1 MTVNEKKRTAEQL
14 LELSMAAHRE
24 AATANDQQ
32 QQQQPQPQPRGTR
45 SHPCFWSVLH
55 GESLN
60 FVFVSASLHSFL
72 GADRAAAMTNQS
84 LFDFIHPDEATRAR
98 RDLVDTFVSKSL
110 FGSGIRCRLRR
121 FDLERLGGFQ
131 HIFRRASESHILHQS
146 HHHAQHVH
154 EAFERK
160 MSLPII
166 PDMARMRSVG
176 HTNHAFHHHHHHHM
190 PLQSHPP
197 STNPMH
203 QPMPKRLRTILED
216 SIGPL
221 AAEQRGDDKT
231 SALNNSARAGIKI
244 KIKDTSDQTCSGS
257 SGGGSSE
264 EQARGCEDV
273 ARCCISHIDS
283 VATNVADMNN
293 GLGDGGCNNSEY
305 LIANIGLY
313 LVSSRLSIMVC
324 HYEDSPKSRGLLPLC
339 SADNLSTG
347 PQTIQCDCAASA
359 LAMTMADAERTQLLL
374 SQIHKLDT
382 IGSFHSPAIHPPLL
396 PATIRCVKN
405 ISTISSGSGKGPAAG
420 IAGAAGNI
428 SSRHVQIYSIESQ
441 LLLCA
446 FPEEGY
452 QKVYGRAAADSAA
465 QGASLHDL
473 WKSCTDKKAASHAQA
488 LLQSPGVP
496 SPDPF
501 HLELQIRA
509 SESSAH
515 VEVQC
520 ILFRWGRL
528 LFVCQQARS
537 DSSPDSSVV
546 VVPSRTGISARLA
559 ANTNANAN
567 SNANV
572 SAGAGA
578 GAGEGAG
585 AGTGGGSGGTTT
597 PVAEVE
603 SALSNYNIQTP
614 PSENPL
620 RISATAEL
628 GFRLDQNCSLSTSHP
643 HLPATLSSYPG
654 PGASTSTNTSTS
666 TSAGSTFASVQQQQ
680 QQQQQTQQPQHRP
693 MARFLPAVHQQSFG
707 HLSAVP
713 ESRPF
718 SIPRAPASVAA
729 NLPVR
734 PPVTLTPPDTS
745 VPPRR
750 QSSYTLPP
758 VKSFEERRF
767 SYPIQALNG
776 DTSRPQPPPPPPPP
790 SQPHSQHQSLG
801 HSSGHSSGPGTSSS
815 AIGGPNSASTAGISV
830 RGSPV
835 SMTGGPG
842 TATFS
847 PGGRLLELRQRAM
860 FGANLRI
867 GGAMSSAKSMGE
879 LSSTQ
884 PTPTISPLT
893 ASIVQHTPVSLSP
906 APQTQ
911 PHSASSVASGSFQVN
926 MYPPSDTPE
935 SWRWSQGTAPATS
948 HHRQQQQQQQQQNQQ
963 QQHLHHH
970 PHQYHQ
976 HHMLLQK
983 HGAQSF
989 SAVSSQK
996 PPPPLP
1002 ISRAANHPLHY
1013 GALHASI
1020 QDHYQSPISSV
1031 VASPS
1036 IVGTPSSA
1044 PATQQRINGDPDK
1057 KMCKSCGTDTS
1068 PEWRKGPTGHK
1079 T

>member
-1 MTVNEKKRTAEQL
+1 
-14 LELSMAAHRE
+14 
-24 AATANDQQ
+24 
-32 QQQQPQPQPRGTR
+32 
-45 SHPCFWSVLH
+45 
-55 GESLN
+55 
-60 FVFVSASLHSFL
+60 
-72 GADRAAAMTNQS
+72 MTNQS

-339 SADNLSTG
+339 SADN
-347 PQTIQCDCAASA
+347 
-359 LAMTMADAERTQLLL
+359 
-374 SQIHKLDT
+374 
-382 IGSFHSPAIHPPLL
+382 F
-396 PATIRCVKN
+396 
-405 ISTISSGSGKGPAAG
+405 
-420 IAGAAGNI
+420 
-428 SSRHVQIYSIESQ
+428 
-441 LLLCA
+441 
-446 FPEEGY
+446 
-452 QKVYGRAAADSAA
+452 
-465 QGASLHDL
+465 
-473 WKSCTDKKAASHAQA
+473 
-488 LLQSPGVP
+488 
-496 SPDPF
+496 
-501 HLELQIRA
+501 
-509 SESSAH
+509 
-515 VEVQC
+515 
-520 ILFRWGRL
+520 
-528 LFVCQQARS
+528 
-537 DSSPDSSVV
+537 
-546 VVPSRTGISARLA
+546 
-559 ANTNANAN
+559 
-567 SNANV
+567 
-572 SAGAGA
+572 
-578 GAGEGAG
+578 
-585 AGTGGGSGGTTT
+585 GGGSGGTTT

>member
-24 AATANDQQ
+24 AATANDHQHQHQHQQ
-32 QQQQPQPQPRGTR
+32 QQQQQPQPQPQPRGTR

-154 EAFERK
+154 EA
-160 MSLPII
+160 
-166 PDMARMRSVG
+166 
-176 HTNHAFHHHHHHHM
+176 
-190 PLQSHPP
+190 
-197 STNPMH
+197 
-203 QPMPKRLRTILED
+203 
-216 SIGPL
+216 
-221 AAEQRGDDKT
+221 
-231 SALNNSARAGIKI
+231 
-244 KIKDTSDQTCSGS
+244 
-257 SGGGSSE
+257 
-264 EQARGCEDV
+264 
-273 ARCCISHIDS
+273 
-283 VATNVADMNN
+283 
-293 GLGDGGCNNSEY
+293 
-305 LIANIGLY
+305 
-313 LVSSRLSIMVC
+313 
-324 HYEDSPKSRGLLPLC
+324 
-339 SADNLSTG
+339 
-347 PQTIQCDCAASA
+347 A

-405 ISTISSGSGKGPAAG
+405 TSTISSGSGKGPAAG

-578 GAGEGAG
+578 GAGAG
-585 AGTGGGSGGTTT
+585 DRSGGGSGGTTT